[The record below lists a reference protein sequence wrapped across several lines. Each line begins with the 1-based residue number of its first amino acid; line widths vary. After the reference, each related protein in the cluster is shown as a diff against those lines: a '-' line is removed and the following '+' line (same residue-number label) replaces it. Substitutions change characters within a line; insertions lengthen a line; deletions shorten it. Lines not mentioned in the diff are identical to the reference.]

1 MTALIDAVVAVT
13 PLAFIAIVAL
23 PVACIR
29 KRFTDVAKHSNFLPF
44 LRVVL
49 AHERMRRR

>member
-1 MTALIDAVVAVT
+1 MPALIDAVVAVT
-13 PLAFIAIVAL
+13 PLAFIAVVAL

-29 KRFTDVAKHSNFLPF
+29 ERFTDIAKDSDFLPF